1 VGAVV
6 CRALEAAANQLFREA
21 KDAPNAGG
29 MTDDVTWGQ
38 RRADALGRLA
48 EVALAGDLD
57 TGSAGDRFQVVLHVD
72 ATATAGALGVSN
84 VDEVPFD
91 GAIEVDDSAVHVSAE
106 TSRRLACDAAVVQMT
121 HDDRGNVLDVG
132 RKTRTIPFAIRRALT
147 ARDQRCPFPGC
158 SARRCDAHH
167 IEHWVDG
174 GPTRLDNLMLLC
186 RRHHRVVHEG
196 GFTLEREPDGT
207 VVCFDQYGRALETA
221 PPSPRIDVADPLA
234 PVTQRL
240 AAQGVTITPRTLPT
254 WDGGPLNLGYALG
267 VLYVP
272 RKAI

>member
-1 VGAVV
+1 
-6 CRALEAAANQLFREA
+6 
-21 KDAPNAGG
+21 
-29 MTDDVTWGQ
+29 
-38 RRADALGRLA
+38 
-48 EVALAGDLD
+48 
-57 TGSAGDRFQVVLHVD
+57 
-72 ATATAGALGVSN
+72 
-84 VDEVPFD
+84 
-91 GAIEVDDSAVHVSAE
+91 
-106 TSRRLACDAAVVQMT
+106 MT

-132 RKTRTIPFAIRRALT
+132 RKTRTIPSAIRRALT
-147 ARDQRCPFPGC
+147 ARDQRCQFPGC

-167 IEHWVDG
+167 IDHWVDG
-174 GPTRLDNLMLLC
+174 GPTRLDNLVLLC
-186 RRHHRVVHEG
+186 RRHHRVVHKG

-240 AAQGVTITPRTLPT
+240 AAQNVTITSRTLPT

-267 VLYVP
+267 VLYEP